1 MKTMLFAA
9 LVLTMGGLA
18 AAGEPAKPKAAP
30 GKVSDWKADPACRLV
45 FHAVLE
51 GLYEDG
57 VTDDVVNNIV
67 PPDKAGREK
76 MRRSF
81 VLDCPL
87 CQPVFEA
94 FCAYQSRPKFT
105 DGGAGSTFGKGLP
118 ADVKKGLLSDSLS
131 TRLITL
137 RGPVHKWVEAR
148 LRSMK
153 LTPDERQK
161 WWQEIAARSEQ
172 GTATLMAHKAADPW
186 YKSWSGYWGCAA
198 CKGSEDAAN
207 ALLEDSKHTP
217 KE

>member
-1 MKTMLFAA
+1 MRTLLFAA
-9 LVLTMGGLA
+9 LALALAGPLTG
-18 AAGEPAKPKAAP
+18 GEPVKQKAVPK
-30 GKVSDWKADPACRLV
+30 KVTDWKTDPACRLV

-67 PPDKAGREK
+67 PPDKKGREK

-94 FCAYQSRPKFT
+94 FCVYQSRPKFS
-105 DGGAGSTFGKGLP
+105 DGGKESTFGKGLP
-118 ADVKKGLLSDSLS
+118 ESVKKGLLSDTLS

-137 RGPVHKWVEAR
+137 RGPIRGWVETR

-153 LTPDERQK
+153 LTAEERQK
-161 WWQEIAARSEQ
+161 WWDDISARSGQ
-172 GTATLMAHKAADPW
+172 GTTTLAGHMSTDPW
-186 YKSWSGYWGCAA
+186 YKHWSGYWGCAA
-198 CKGSEDAAN
+198 CKGSEDATR
-207 ALLEDSKHTP
+207 ALLQNPKTP
-217 KE
+217 PQK

>member
-1 MKTMLFAA
+1 MRTLLFAA
-9 LVLTMGGLA
+9 LALA
-18 AAGEPAKPKAAP
+18 AGATTTGGEPAKPKAGP
-30 GKVSDWKADPACRLV
+30 VKVADWKADPACRLV

-81 VLDCPL
+81 VLGCPL

-94 FCAYQSRPKFT
+94 FCAYQSRPKFS
-105 DGGAGSTFGKGLP
+105 DGGREATFGKGLP
-118 ADVKKGLLSDSLS
+118 EAVKEGLLSDTLS
-131 TRLITL
+131 TRLIAL
-137 RGPVHKWVEAR
+137 RGPVRGWVEAR

-153 LTPDERQK
+153 LTAQERQR
-161 WWQEIAARSEQ
+161 WWEEIAARAGQ
-172 GTATLMAHKAADPW
+172 GAATLAAHRAADPW

-198 CKGSEDAAN
+198 CKGSEDAARS
-207 ALLEDSKHTP
+207 LLREAEAGP
-217 KE
+217 K